1 MIDVRET
8 VEAKVNSLWKEFKGE
23 EFCRFSPHSIAQVP
37 EEGLLFIGINP
48 SLNKKAEQKLI
59 ERNDIKC
66 EFHTLTN
73 DPNGEYRYF
82 RKFFEVSKKTNLD
95 WGHIDILYNRETNQK
110 KVEKILKTERGKDFI
125 YKQCQITKEVLDKI
139 IDLDKPRIFV
149 VTNTLARNLLGD
161 YHEEEND
168 QKSTHFIGYDFIW
181 DEELGTY
188 TYKNNPFFFTS
199 MLTGQRAL
207 DNGSF
212 KRLVWHINFVKN
224 KVG

>member
-1 MIDVRET
+1 MINVREI
-8 VEAKVNSLWKEFKGE
+8 VEIKVNKLWQEFKGE

-110 KVEKILKTERGKDFI
+110 KIEKILKTATGARFI
-125 YKQCQITKEVLDKI
+125 KKQCQITKEVLDEI
-139 IDLDKPRIFV
+139 IDSEKPRIFV
-149 VTNTLARNLLGD
+149 VTNTLARKLLGNKKYSD
-161 YHEEEND
+161 
-168 QKSTHFIGYDFIW
+168 FIGYDFIW

-212 KRLVWHINFVKN
+212 KRLVWPINFVKN